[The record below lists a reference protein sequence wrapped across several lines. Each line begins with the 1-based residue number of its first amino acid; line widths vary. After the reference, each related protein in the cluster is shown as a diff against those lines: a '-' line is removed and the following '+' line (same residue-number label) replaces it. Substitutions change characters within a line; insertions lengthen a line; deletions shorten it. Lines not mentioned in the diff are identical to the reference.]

1 MGNHRFGLCRSK
13 ATINLPASSA
23 CNDSAENWADARVP
37 SCFKAQKSSRTARS
51 RRHGLSSRDL
61 GQVIFPGCAARAAL
75 KATLEKGPTERW
87 IIGSNDVAAIIDN
100 RSHRHRPKDAGE
112 NVILTNALDRCV
124 AWSNDL
130 APSNYPATRVQ
141 HYRPATYCP
150 GGTHESS
157 QARSAWNPGTSCL

>member
-75 KATLEKGPTERW
+75 KAILEKGPTERW
-87 IIGSNDVAAIIDN
+87 IIGSNDVAAI
-100 RSHRHRPKDAGE
+100 
-112 NVILTNALDRCV
+112 
-124 AWSNDL
+124 L
-130 APSNYPATRVQ
+130 ATKWRQTLAQGGVGADPLQAEHISPTSIQ
-141 HYRPATYCP
+141 PDKP
-150 GGTHESS
+150 GH
-157 QARSAWNPGTSCL
+157 AR

>member
-75 KATLEKGPTERW
+75 KATLEKGPTELW
-87 IIGSNDVAAIIDN
+87 IIGSNDVAATL
-100 RSHRHRPKDAGE
+100 HE
-112 NVILTNALDRCV
+112 V
-124 AWSNDL
+124 ATDVGPGWS
-130 APSNYPATRVQ
+130 PS
-141 HYRPATYCP
+141 
-150 GGTHESS
+150 
-157 QARSAWNPGTSCL
+157 RSASGRAYFSHFDSTR